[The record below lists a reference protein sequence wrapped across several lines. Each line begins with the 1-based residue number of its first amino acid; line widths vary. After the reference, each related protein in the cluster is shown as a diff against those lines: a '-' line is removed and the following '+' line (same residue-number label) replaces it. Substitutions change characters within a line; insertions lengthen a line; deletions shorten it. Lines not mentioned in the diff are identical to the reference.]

1 MRKIILYLMILISLG
16 TTAAAQRAVTGK
28 VVDEKDGNPI
38 VGASIRVK
46 NGAILGTTNEQGGFT
61 VSAPDN
67 ARTLVFTYVG
77 YDELEIAIT
86 GNELLVS
93 MKQASRSLNEVVV
106 TGYATRTRRANTGSV
121 SVVSID
127 DIRNQPNAS
136 FDQMLQ
142 GQAPGINVKTGSG
155 QPGRN
160 ADVIIRGKGSINGS
174 NAPLYILDG
183 VEIRS
188 GDFSTMN
195 QQDFESVTI
204 LKDAASTA
212 IYGSRGANGVI
223 VITTK
228 KGRAG
233 RLRLSYDGQVGTA
246 RLPENQLKLM
256 NTQEKLDFEMN
267 IAGNPWGW
275 SAADVEELSKIN
287 TNWNDYVFRNAGMHS
302 HQISA
307 SGGSEKTTFYT
318 SLGYYDEEGITIGTG
333 IKKYNGRINI
343 AHTDNNLKIGANLAG
358 GWSNY
363 TGTFEGDQS
372 IGSALNTVIWALP
385 YERAYNP
392 DGSYGESFQFPFWI
406 NPAEDLIENPNRSWQ
421 LKGSGNVFLE
431 YKLPWVKNLT
441 YRINAGGDYS
451 QLEGFSIVKNGT
463 QSARQNEAF
472 GQDFRR
478 NGEIARS
485 LDRRFRFTVTN
496 SLNYKTDLDQEGDHN
511 LSVSLFTEF
520 VKNSSRAFNYTAY
533 GLLLPFENEAGL
545 VPGTVDNGFIPVVG
559 GGFPENNALMSYFGS
574 VDYAYKGRYYLS
586 LTGRTDGSS
595 KLSPENRWTQYGS
608 VGASWIVSDENFF
621 RFNAMNFLKLKA
633 SYGSVGNQNGIGDF
647 PYLQQYGRGNYGGR
661 GSLSVNRLGNNLLTW
676 EIRSTLNIGADM
688 EFFQS
693 RVRAS
698 VEWYNSLTKGLYFS
712 PFVPST
718 SGGNGTLLSNNG
730 SMQNR
735 GIEASIGV
743 KIINTRNFKW
753 SIDANYAYNKNTI
766 KSLPDGQDFQLYK
779 SFQALQVGKPFNSFY
794 LVRYAGVNPE
804 NGNSQYYKADGKTIT
819 EQYDANDLV
828 VLGTSDAPH
837 NAGLTTTVSFKGIEF
852 SAFGVLSAGNY
863 IYNNARFNV
872 EYNGYTTSGFAKSGL
887 TAWTTPGQQTNFPRI
902 SETTEGSTTRFLEK
916 GDFFRLRNVQLA
928 YTLPSE
934 VVNRLKIQGFRVFVQ
949 GQNLYTKYKFQGWD
963 PEVSSVNDFD
973 PNSNAA
979 VSGAQYPSLKRITV
993 GVNLTL

>member
-1 MRKIILYLMILISLG
+1 MRKLILYLTVLVSINIQASAQTAVSGKVSDDNDGTAIQGVSIRTKSGPVLG
-16 TTAAAQRAVTGK
+16 TTDETGNFRVTVPANAVAL
-28 VVDEKDGNPI
+28 I
-38 VGASIRVK
+38 FS
-46 NGAILGTTNEQGGFT
+46 F
-61 VSAPDN
+61 
-67 ARTLVFTYVG
+67 VG
-77 YDELEIAIT
+77 YDELELPIT
-86 GNELLVS
+86 GTV
-93 MKQASRSLNEVVV
+93 LNVQLKKSDKALSEVVV
-106 TGYATRTRRANTGSV
+106 TGYATRSRRANTGSV
-121 SVVSID
+121 AVVSID
-127 DIRNQPNAS
+127 DIRTQPNAS
-136 FDQMLQ
+136 FDQLLQ
-142 GQAPGINVKTGSG
+142 GQAPGLNVKTGSG

-174 NAPLYILDG
+174 NTPLYILDG
-183 VEIRS
+183 VEIR
-188 GDFSTMN
+188 GADFSSMN
-195 QQDFESVTI
+195 QNDFESITI

-233 RLRLSYDGQVGTA
+233 KLRLSYDGQIG
-246 RLPENQLKLM
+246 RSMLPENQLKLM

-275 SAADVEELSKIN
+275 SDADVAELRQIN
-287 TNWNDYVFRNAGMHS
+287 VNWNDVVFRDANMQT

-307 SGGSEKTTFYT
+307 SAGNEKTTFYT
-318 SLGYYDEEGITIGTG
+318 SLGYYNEEGITVGTG
-333 IKKYNGRINI
+333 IKKYNGRINV

-358 GWSNY
+358 GWSDF

-385 YERAYNP
+385 YERPYNP
-392 DGSYGESFQFPFWI
+392 DGSYGESVQFPFWI
-406 NPAEDLIENPNRSWQ
+406 NPVEDLLENPNRSWQ
-421 LKGSGNVFLE
+421 LKSAGNVYLE
-431 YKLPWVKNLT
+431 YKLPWIKNLT

-451 QLEGFSIVKNGT
+451 QLEGFAIVNNGT

-485 LDRRFRFTVTN
+485 LERRFRYTVTN
-496 SLNYKTDLDQEGDHN
+496 MLNYKRDLDADGDHN
-511 LSVSLFTEF
+511 LSVSLFSEF
-520 VKNSSRAFNYTAY
+520 VKNTSRSFNYNAY
-533 GLLLPFENEAGL
+533 GLLLPFPNEAGL

-559 GGFPENNALMSYFGS
+559 GGFPENNALMSYFGT
-574 VDYAYKGRYYLS
+574 VDYGYKGRYFLS

-595 KLSPENRWTQYGS
+595 KLSPANRWTQYGS
-608 VGASWIVSDENFF
+608 VGAGWIVSDEDFF
-621 RFNAMNFLKLKA
+621 RFDAMNFLKLKA

-647 PYLQQYGRGNYGGR
+647 PYLQQYTRGTYGGR

-676 EIRSTLNIGADM
+676 EIRRTANIGVDM

-693 RVRAS
+693 RIRTS
-698 VEWYNSLTKGLYFS
+698 VEVYNSLTKGLYFS

-730 SMQNR
+730 SMENK
-735 GIEASIGV
+735 GIELSLGV
-743 KIINTRNFKW
+743 KIIDKRDLKW

-804 NGNSQYYKADGKTIT
+804 NGNSQYLKADGKTIT

-837 NAGLTTTVSFKGIEF
+837 NAGITTTVSYKGFEF
-852 SAFGVLSAGNY
+852 IAFGVVSAGNY
-863 IYNNARFNV
+863 VYNNARLNV
-872 EYNGYTTSGFAKSGL
+872 EYNGYTTSGFARSAL
-887 TAWTTPGQQTNFPRI
+887 NAWTTPGQITNFPRI
-902 SETTEGSTTRFLEK
+902 SETTESSTTRFLEK

-928 YTLPSE
+928 YTLPVAVTS
-934 VVNRLKIQGFRVFVQ
+934 RLKIQGFRIFMQ
-949 GQNLYTKYKFQGWD
+949 GQNLYTKFKFQGWD
-963 PEVSSVNDFD
+963 PEVSTVNDAD
-973 PNSNAA
+973 ANSSAS
-979 VSGAQYPSLKRITV
+979 VSGAQYPSLKRITL